1 MFPGTFPGVLPAAR
15 TARPDECGTGVRA
28 DGPLYDRGV
37 DATEVRA
44 PDRARGS
51 GPVAGLAAS
60 CHPGPTAAVTV
71 LVTALAVA
79 AGYSPAGSAL
89 VAGAVLAGQLSV
101 GWCNDA
107 FDAARDAAL
116 GRRGKPVAAGA
127 VRPRTVW
134 AAAWTA
140 LALCVPLS
148 LAVGPLAGAVHLA
161 GVAAAWAYDLG
172 WKATVWSWLPYALG
186 FASLPAFV
194 ALGLPGRP
202 WPAWWVVLAA
212 ALLGAGAH
220 LADTLPDIAGDLAT
234 GVRGLPHRL
243 GGAAVRRIL
252 PAVLVAATAAL
263 VLGPP
268 GPPSATGAA
277 ALAGAATAALAGS
290 ALAARRPGAPF
301 AAAVLVA
308 GVDVALLFAEGG
320 VTG

>member
-1 MFPGTFPGVLPAAR
+1 MEST
-15 TARPDECGTGVRA
+15 
-28 DGPLYDRGV
+28 
-37 DATEVRA
+37 DAWD
-44 PDRARGS
+44 PDRARRS
-51 GPVAGLAAS
+51 GPAAGLAAS
-60 CHPGPTAAVTV
+60 CHPGPAAAVTV

-79 AGYSPAGSAL
+79 AGYSPGGSAL
-89 VAGAVLAGQLSV
+89 VAGAVLTGQLSV

-107 FDAARDAAL
+107 FDAARDAAV

-127 VRPRTVW
+127 VLPRTVW
-134 AAAWTA
+134 TAAGTA

-161 GVAAAWAYDLG
+161 GVAAAWAYDLR

-202 WPAWWVVLAA
+202 WPAWWTVLAA

-243 GGAAVRRIL
+243 GAAAVRRIL
-252 PAVLVAATAAL
+252 PAVLVAATAVLAL
-263 VLGPP
+263 SPP
-268 GPPSATGAA
+268 GPLSLPGAA
-277 ALAGAATAALAGS
+277 ALAGAAVTALAGS

-308 GVDVALLFAEGG
+308 GADVALLFAEGG